1 MRRTTVM
8 VLTALVALAGC
19 GPSQEEQAE
28 ERRAAA
34 EKAETKRLQTDLAT
48 AVDAVA
54 KDKDAKGRMPLP
66 DAVAALEAKGYTAG
80 SVPSRPLTGTPAY
93 CVWLVDPDSGRSFVH
108 QSADDASAEVDE
120 EPTSCEP
127 TVYPTEEAP
136 APTFGSSPADQEAKL
151 RSEQVGDFL
160 RTNATAIADL
170 VDAVYI
176 DGPVGDGAVTA
187 EQKKVRKKKL
197 DAVVEGLEDFE
208 AVGEEPSAG
217 FGYGV
222 AFGDEE
228 FCVYTYHQVKDGQA
242 FVHQSLTDETTRAEP
257 GSTTCDT
264 VTALR

>member
-1 MRRTTVM
+1 MKRTTVM
-8 VLTALVALAGC
+8 VLTALIALAGC

-54 KDKDAKGRMPLP
+54 KEKDAKGRMPLP
-66 DAVAALEAKGYTAG
+66 DAVAALETKGYTAG
-80 SVPSRPLTGTPAY
+80 SVPSRPLTGSSAY
-93 CVWLVDPDSGRSFVH
+93 CVWLVDPESGRSFVH

-120 EPTSCEP
+120 EPTYCEP

-151 RSEQVGDFL
+151 KSEQIGDFL
-160 RTNATAIADL
+160 RTNAIAIAER
-170 VDAVYI
+170 VDSVYI

-187 EQKKVRKKKL
+187 EQKKVKKQKL
-197 DAVVEGLEDFE
+197 DAIIGELEDFE
-208 AVGEEPSAG
+208 ATGEKPSAG

-257 GSTTCDT
+257 GTTTCDA

>member
-1 MRRTTVM
+1 MERTTVM
-8 VLTALVALAGC
+8 VLAALLVLAGC

-34 EKAETKRLQTDLAT
+34 EKAETKRLQGDLAT

-54 KDKDAKGRMPLP
+54 KEKDAKGRMPLP

-93 CVWLVDPDSGRSFVH
+93 CVWLVDPESGRSFVH
-108 QSADDASAEVDE
+108 QSADDASTEVEE
-120 EPTSCEP
+120 EPTYCEP

-151 RSEQVGDFL
+151 KSEQIGDFL
-160 RTNATAIADL
+160 RTNASAIAER
-170 VDAVYI
+170 VDSVYI

-187 EQKKVRKKKL
+187 EQRKVKKQKL
-197 DAVVEGLEDFE
+197 DAIIGELEDFE
-208 AVGEEPSAG
+208 ATGEKPSAG

-257 GSTTCDT
+257 GTTTCDA